1 MWFPKIHN
9 LRGTIVEI
17 DVFCGLV
24 SIGAELCS
32 RVGRQGARF
41 CFVNS
46 VCFFFYP
53 LVLTFFK
60 CPFRRVVW

>member
-24 SIGAELCS
+24 SIDAELCS

-46 VCFFFYP
+46 VCFFF
-53 LVLTFFK
+53 LSSCFNFL
-60 CPFRRVVW
+60 